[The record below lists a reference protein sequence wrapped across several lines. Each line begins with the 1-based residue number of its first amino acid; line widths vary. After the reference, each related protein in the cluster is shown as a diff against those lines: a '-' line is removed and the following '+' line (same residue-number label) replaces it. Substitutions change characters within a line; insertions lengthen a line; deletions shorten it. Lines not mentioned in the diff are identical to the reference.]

1 MILSRTMTLWIGLAL
16 ALVMSVV
23 VPVYVTGSEEQ
34 VSLSSSEGENSN
46 KTDTNTDADTHA
58 DAQEEA
64 MAPDSM
70 DSSKATE
77 PQTLSPEL
85 TLVEKLQARL
95 QQLEEREQRIQ
106 DEEQRLGTLRR
117 DLEQMATRQEKAIA
131 DAMAIRDTQQETQ
144 TDDGSQ
150 QSLQHLIKVYEAM
163 DPDEAALRISKMKE
177 PLALDILAGIKDKKA
192 AGMLAG
198 IEPVKA
204 AKLTEGL
211 RYYHQR
217 KRTAAP

>member
-1 MILSRTMTLWIGLAL
+1 MFPSRIVTVWIGLAL
-16 ALVMSVV
+16 ALAMFVV
-23 VPVYVTGSEEQ
+23 IPVYGTGSEKQ
-34 VSLSSSEGENSN
+34 ASPSGTKAENSHPF
-46 KTDTNTDADTHA
+46 DAQTDATAHA
-58 DAQEEA
+58 L
-64 MAPDSM
+64 MA
-70 DSSKATE
+70 SSQAAE
-77 PQTLSPEL
+77 PQASLPEM

-106 DEEQRLGTLRR
+106 DDEQRLGVLRR

-131 DAMAIRDTQQETQ
+131 EAMAIREAQNESGGE
-144 TDDGSQ
+144 DDGSQ
-150 QSLQHLIKVYEAM
+150 KSLKHLIKVYEAM
-163 DPDEAALRISKMKE
+163 DSDEAALRISKMKE

-211 RYYHQR
+211 RYYYQR
-217 KRTAAP
+217 KRTATP

>member
-1 MILSRTMTLWIGLAL
+1 MFPSRIVTVWIGLAL
-16 ALVMSVV
+16 ALAMFVV
-23 VPVYVTGSEEQ
+23 IPVYGTGSEKQ
-34 VSLSSSEGENSN
+34 ASPSGTKAENSHSS
-46 KTDTNTDADTHA
+46 DVRA
-58 DAQEEA
+58 DAQA
-64 MAPDSM
+64 DATALASMA
-70 DSSKATE
+70 SSQAAE
-77 PQTLSPEL
+77 PQASLPEM

-106 DEEQRLGTLRR
+106 DEEQRLGVLRR

-131 DAMAIRDTQQETQ
+131 EAMAIREAQNESGGE
-144 TDDGSQ
+144 DDGSQ
-150 QSLQHLIKVYEAM
+150 KSLKHLIKVYEAM

-177 PLALDILAGIKDKKA
+177 PLALDILAGIKEKKA

-217 KRTAAP
+217 KRTATP

>member
-1 MILSRTMTLWIGLAL
+1 MA
-16 ALVMSVV
+16 
-23 VPVYVTGSEEQ
+23 
-34 VSLSSSEGENSN
+34 SSQ
-46 KTDTNTDADTHA
+46 AA
-58 DAQEEA
+58 
-64 MAPDSM
+64 
-70 DSSKATE
+70 E
-77 PQTLSPEL
+77 PQASLPEM

-106 DEEQRLGTLRR
+106 DEEQRLGVLRR

-131 DAMAIRDTQQETQ
+131 EAMAIREAQNESGGE
-144 TDDGSQ
+144 DDGSQ
-150 QSLQHLIKVYEAM
+150 KSLKHLIKVYEAM

-177 PLALDILAGIKDKKA
+177 PLALDILAGIKEKKA

-217 KRTAAP
+217 KRTATP

>member
-1 MILSRTMTLWIGLAL
+1 MFPSRIVTVWIGLAL
-16 ALVMSVV
+16 ALALAMSVV
-23 VPVYVTGSEEQ
+23 VPVYGTGSENQ
-34 VSLSSSEGENSN
+34 ASPSGTKAENSQPYEAQ
-46 KTDTNTDADTHA
+46 TEATAHA
-58 DAQEEA
+58 S
-64 MAPDSM
+64 MA
-70 DSSKATE
+70 SSQAAE
-77 PQTLSPEL
+77 PQASLPEM

-106 DEEQRLGTLRR
+106 DDEQRLGVLRR

-131 DAMAIRDTQQETQ
+131 EAMAIREAQNETGGE
-144 TDDGSQ
+144 DDGSQ
-150 QSLQHLIKVYEAM
+150 KSLKHLIKVYEAM

-177 PLALDILAGIKDKKA
+177 PLALDILAGIKEKKA

-217 KRTAAP
+217 KRTATP

>member
-1 MILSRTMTLWIGLAL
+1 MFPSRIVTVWIGLAL
-16 ALVMSVV
+16 ALALFVV
-23 VPVYVTGSEEQ
+23 IPVYGTGSEKQ
-34 VSLSSSEGENSN
+34 ASPSGTQAENSQPYE
-46 KTDTNTDADTHA
+46 ARAEAHA
-58 DAQEEA
+58 S
-64 MAPDSM
+64 MA
-70 DSSKATE
+70 SSQAAE
-77 PQTLSPEL
+77 PQASLPEM

-95 QQLEEREQRIQ
+95 QQLEEREQRIR
-106 DEEQRLGTLRR
+106 DDEQRLGVLRR

-131 DAMAIRDTQQETQ
+131 EAMAIREAQNESGGE
-144 TDDGSQ
+144 DDGSRK
-150 QSLQHLIKVYEAM
+150 SLKHLIKVYEAM

-177 PLALDILAGIKDKKA
+177 PLALDILAGIKEKKA

-217 KRTAAP
+217 KRTATP

>member
-1 MILSRTMTLWIGLAL
+1 MFPSRIVTVWIGLAL
-16 ALVMSVV
+16 ALALAMSVV
-23 VPVYVTGSEEQ
+23 VPVYGTGSEKQ
-34 VSLSSSEGENSN
+34 ASPSGTKAENSQLSEAQ
-46 KTDTNTDADTHA
+46 TDATAHA
-58 DAQEEA
+58 S
-64 MAPDSM
+64 MA
-70 DSSKATE
+70 SSQAAE
-77 PQTLSPEL
+77 PQASLPEM

-106 DEEQRLGTLRR
+106 DDEQRLGILRR

-131 DAMAIRDTQQETQ
+131 EAMAIREAQKETGGE
-144 TDDGSQ
+144 DDGSQ
-150 QSLQHLIKVYEAM
+150 KSLKHLIKVYEAM

-217 KRTAAP
+217 KRTATP

>member
-1 MILSRTMTLWIGLAL
+1 MFSSRIMTLWIGLAL
-16 ALVMSVV
+16 AFAVSVL
-23 VPVYVTGSEEQ
+23 VPVYVTGSEQQASPSGGEA
-34 VSLSSSEGENSN
+34 ENSHSM
-46 KTDTNTDADTHA
+46 DAQADTQA
-58 DAQEEA
+58 DA
-64 MAPDSM
+64 SM
-70 DSSKATE
+70 TSSQATE
-77 PQTLSPEL
+77 PQASSPEL

-106 DEEQRLGTLRR
+106 DDEQRLGALRR
-117 DLEQMATRQEKAIA
+117 DLEQMAIRQEKAIA
-131 DAMAIRDTQQETQ
+131 EAMAIREAKKETGKV
-144 TDDGSQ
+144 D
-150 QSLQHLIKVYEAM
+150 QSEKSLKHLIKVYEAM

-217 KRTAAP
+217 KRTATP